1 MPLPSFLRRKKPV
14 ATPAPE
20 PTPANAQAAV
30 AQARTRARR
39 RLIGAVVLL
48 GVGVIAFPL
57 LFETEPR
64 PIPVDLPIE
73 IPNKLSTPPLA
84 MPPAHTPAAPA
95 APPPAAPVEPPAA
108 PSGVAAAPPPAVSPG
123 SKAAVASA
131 PATGE
136 DRSAS
141 SAPDALDAQPEPAAA
156 AAARR
161 DDGVRAQALLQ
172 GQAASAPA
180 ARYVVQIGAFA
191 SSATVREVR
200 AKADK
205 ARLQTYTQTVKL
217 AAGEATRVRVG
228 PFDSRA
234 EADAAAA
241 QVRKVGL
248 PATVLKL

>member
-20 PTPANAQAAV
+20 PAPANAQAAV
-30 AQARTRARR
+30 AQARARARR

-84 MPPAHTPAAPA
+84 MPPAHTPAAP
-95 APPPAAPVEPPAA
+95 PPAAPVEPPAA
-108 PSGVAAAPPPAVSPG
+108 PSGVAAPTSPAVAPG

-141 SAPDALDAQPEPAAA
+141 SAPDALDAQPEPA

>member
-20 PTPANAQAAV
+20 PAPANAQAAV

-73 IPNKLSTPPLA
+73 IPNKLSAPPLA
-84 MPPAHTPAAPA
+84 MPPAHTPAAPPA
-95 APPPAAPVEPPAA
+95 ASPVPSVVAASAPPVLA
-108 PSGVAAAPPPAVSPG
+108 PG